1 MCCKYVYIYIYL
13 FVWLCWM
20 LLCELLSCCGAR
32 ASHCSGVS
40 FCRAGA
46 LGRTDLS
53 SCSLWAQSR
62 CMYWVASWH
71 VQSAQTRYWT
81 WVSWQVNSLLLNYQG
96 SQWELLITEITLSSA
111 AMPTQW
117 LWTGLRY
124 LIYIFALE
132 ILCEV
137 TGDNSS
143 HRTSLLFLLNKCIC
157 SKLEFTPKC
166 LCWDFVL

>member
-1 MCCKYVYIYIYL
+1 MCLYIFLFIYL
-13 FVWLCWM
+13 FGCAESL
-20 LLCELLSCCGAR
+20 LLCEPLSCCGAR
-32 ASHCSGVS
+32 ASRCSGFS
-40 FCRAGA
+40 CCRVWA
-46 LGRTDLS
+46 LGHTELR
-53 SCSLWAQSR
+53 SCSMWAQSLW
-62 CMYWVASWH
+62 CMYW
-71 VQSAQTRYWT
+71 SAQTRYWT
-81 WVSWQVNSLLLNYQG
+81 RVSRQVNSLLLNYQG

-124 LIYIFALE
+124 LIHIFMLE

-143 HRTSLLFLLNKCIC
+143 YRISLLFLLKKCIC

-166 LCWDFVL
+166 LYWDFVL